1 MRRLLTIG
9 HSYVVASNRR
19 LAHEMALQG
28 GGRWQVTAV
37 APARFRGD
45 MREIAIEPIANE
57 ASTLRPASIRADRSP
72 HLMWY
77 ANRRECLQG
86 DWDVVHCWE
95 EPFVLAA
102 AQIARAVPRSHGVR
116 RVVLS
121 ESRQEISVAPQRVR
135 APRAPAGERVDC
147 VRRDRPRHVDAAT
160 SGLSRPTV
168 ARDPAGR
175 GHQRFRAERF
185 GCRRE
190 MRQTLA
196 WSDEVPT
203 VGFVGRFVPEKGPLR
218 LAAALE
224 AVTTP
229 WRALFVGGGPLEAD
243 LRTLCRG
250 IS

>member
-102 AQIARAVPRSHGVR
+102 AQIARAVPDRTAFVVSSFQNLDKRYPWPLSAFER
-116 RVVLS
+116 RVLRRANGWIAFGETVHDTLMR
-121 ESRQEISVAPQRVR
+121 RQV
-135 APRAPAGERVDC
+135 GY
-147 VRRDRPRHVDAAT
+147 RDRPSRVIPPGVDTQRLRAERCGCDRNAPDT
-160 SGLSRPTV
+160 CMVGRAYRRSGLS
-168 ARDPAGR
+168 
-175 GHQRFRAERF
+175 
-185 GCRRE
+185 
-190 MRQTLA
+190 
-196 WSDEVPT
+196 
-203 VGFVGRFVPEKGPLR
+203 
-218 LAAALE
+218 
-224 AVTTP
+224 
-229 WRALFVGGGPLEAD
+229 GGSFPRKD
-243 LRTLCRG
+243 R
-250 IS
+250 